1 MQPLIFGQRY
11 RILRINGEVVEGER
25 IQTKGDDENYPTF
38 LLDDGGR
45 LGVARSNVLGPADET
60 CSVEGIQRP
69 AEGDLGFSEPPTV
82 EDLIEILDEEVG

>member
-11 RILRINGEVVEGER
+11 RILRTNKEVVEGER

-45 LGVARSNVLGPADET
+45 LGVARANVLGPADDS

-69 AEGDLGFSEPPTV
+69 AEGDLGV
-82 EDLIEILDEEVG
+82 ELDEVIETLGDVSHPD